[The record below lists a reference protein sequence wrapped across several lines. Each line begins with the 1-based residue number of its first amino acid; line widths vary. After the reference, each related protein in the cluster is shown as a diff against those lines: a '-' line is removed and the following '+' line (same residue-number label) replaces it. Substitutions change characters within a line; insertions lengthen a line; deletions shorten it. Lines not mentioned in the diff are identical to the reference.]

1 MVEARPLSHNLS
13 VDDVE
18 ELTRRSRSIAQE
30 VQSEIHER
38 VNVFRGRY
46 IVLSIV
52 WFYILISIAAVYKF
66 RRVLERRRADRAGGN
81 GR

>member
-13 VDDVE
+13 VEDVE

-46 IVLSIV
+46 IILSIV
-52 WFYILISIAAVYKF
+52 WFYILITIAAVYRF
-66 RRVLERRRADRAGGN
+66 RRAVETRRDKQAEQ
-81 GR
+81 